1 MRGEY
6 TVYDSNRIEMWEA
19 LKDLCLNKDLE
30 IDISETD
37 LSLYRCSKILEELGF
52 DQDSTEN
59 HGWDMFFWWTF
70 SHESFPSI
78 IVNGYGYTGSL
89 NIQFAEKDDDVEINT
104 ETLLATVNELLN

>member
-1 MRGEY
+1 MRRGKY

-30 IDISETD
+30 IDISETN
-37 LSLYRCSKILEELGF
+37 LSLCRCSEILEELGF

-59 HGWDMFFWWTF
+59 YGWGMFFWWTF

-78 IVNGYGYTGSL
+78 VVHGYGYTGSL
-89 NIQFAEKDDDVEINT
+89 NIQFAEKDDDVHAGNNVAVP
-104 ETLLATVNELLN
+104 L